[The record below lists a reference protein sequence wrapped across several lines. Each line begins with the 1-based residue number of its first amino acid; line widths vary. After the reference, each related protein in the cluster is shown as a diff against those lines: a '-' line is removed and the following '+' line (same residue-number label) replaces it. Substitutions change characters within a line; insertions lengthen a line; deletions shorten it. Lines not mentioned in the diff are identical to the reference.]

1 MIRSAQ
7 SVETSGLCSLILN
20 KHLLPSE
27 TSRRMF
33 SHVDPDFSLLGY
45 HSNTEREKPG
55 EML

>member
-1 MIRSAQ
+1 M
-7 SVETSGLCSLILN
+7 ETSGLCSLILN

-33 SHVDPDFSLLGY
+33 SHVDPGFSLLGY